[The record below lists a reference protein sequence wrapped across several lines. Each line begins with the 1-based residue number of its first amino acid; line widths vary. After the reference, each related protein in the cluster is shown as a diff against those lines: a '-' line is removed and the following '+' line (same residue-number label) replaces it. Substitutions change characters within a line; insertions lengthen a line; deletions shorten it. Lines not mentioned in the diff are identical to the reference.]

1 MSAAAMTL
9 SSVDPGDRPRRI
21 ALMSGICT
29 RHDAI
34 SNVVRLQEELLVDA
48 GHDVRVYVQH
58 TDFPGGRHV
67 AVSDPWLLQRDEWYP
82 TADLVVL
89 HFGIRYGLFDSLGL
103 SHRGVRAVHF
113 HNVTPPD
120 LLTGTSRH
128 AAIAGIDQLS
138 IASRADRI
146 WSDSAYNTECLLEWT
161 DVRPELVVPMQ
172 LCTPWADA
180 TPTPTAQ
187 RERRVISVGRLVPAK
202 GQLDLVDAVAEL
214 PEVIREGL
222 EVDLIGA
229 SDASDPGYIEQL
241 RARIVGRGLDRVVRV
256 ELDLPDD
263 ALRDRYD
270 AASVFVSTSRHEGF
284 CVPVVEAIASGC
296 RVVTTDAGALPETVG
311 PCGALVPVGDV
322 AALRSALGDALVA
335 GPLDSSEVEIRTAH
349 LRTFSQESF
358 RRRLLDEVGRLLPV
372 GGPG

>member
-1 MSAAAMTL
+1 
-9 SSVDPGDRPRRI
+9 
-21 ALMSGICT
+21 MSGICT

-34 SNVVRLQEELLVDA
+34 SNVVRLQEELLVEA

-103 SHRGVRAVHF
+103 SHRGVRVVHF

-120 LLTGTSRH
+120 LLTGASRH

-138 IASRADRI
+138 IATRADHI

-180 TPTPTAQ
+180 TPTCSAE

-202 GQLDLVDAVAEL
+202 GQLDLVDAVAVL
-214 PEVIREGL
+214 PEALREGL

-241 RARIVGRGLDRVVRV
+241 RARIVERGLGGVVRV

-284 CVPVVEAIASGC
+284 CVPVVEAIASGLPGGHHRC
-296 RVVTTDAGALPETVG
+296 GRVARDGRAVWCVG
-311 PCGALVPVGDV
+311 SRG
-322 AALRSALGDALVA
+322 
-335 GPLDSSEVEIRTAH
+335 
-349 LRTFSQESF
+349 
-358 RRRLLDEVGRLLPV
+358 
-372 GGPG
+372 